1 MRITS
6 KGQVTIPAHIRKRA
20 GFNPNVE
27 VEFVWE
33 DGKVVLKAADGLS
46 RGERMVARLS
56 GSGTANLHMS
66 TDEIMELMRGPY
78 EDLDDTPVSG
88 LHETQRRYKPE

>member
-6 KGQVTIPAHIRKRA
+6 KGQVTIPIDIRKRA
-20 GFNPNVE
+20 GFHPNVE

-33 DGKVVLKAADGLS
+33 DGKVVLKAADGLG

-56 GSGTANLHMS
+56 GAGTTHLHIT

-78 EDLDDTPVSG
+78 EALDDTPVAG
-88 LHETQRRYKPE
+88 FHQPQRRFKPE